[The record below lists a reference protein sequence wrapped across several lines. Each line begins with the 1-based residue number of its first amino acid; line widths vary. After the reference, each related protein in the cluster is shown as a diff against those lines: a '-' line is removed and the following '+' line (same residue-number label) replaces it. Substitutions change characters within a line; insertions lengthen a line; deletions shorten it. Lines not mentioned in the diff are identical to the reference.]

1 MQQYDLAK
9 WATNARKQ
17 ANMTQEELAEAIGFS
32 GKGSVSAIEKGR
44 NKPTFDVMLKIS
56 EVCGYPLP
64 YQNQVINNN
73 ATHIQVGGNNF
84 GDVSFITTIE
94 NSSQPLINLDNVI
107 QQDFLKPFAV
117 RVPNNDLQ
125 DEGIFKNDL
134 LMIDPNITAKHGHLV
149 VVLSNYGRGL
159 VAKLSIDLKNQYLV
173 KYNVNEPEIM
183 PSDMRIIGVV
193 TQLQRSCI

>member
-1 MQQYDLAK
+1 MQYDLAK
-9 WATNARKQ
+9 WAANARKR
-17 ANMTQEELAEAIGFS
+17 ANLTQEELAEAVGFS

-84 GDVSFITTIE
+84 GDVSLSTE
-94 NSSQPLINLDNVI
+94 SNGQPLLINLDNVV
-107 QQDFLKPFAV
+107 QKEFLSPFSA
-117 RVPNNDLQ
+117 RVPNDDLSS
-125 DEGIFKNDL
+125 EGIFKNDL
-134 LMIDPNITAKHGHLV
+134 LMIDPNITVKHGYLV
-149 VVLSNYGRGL
+149 VAVSSYGRGL
-159 VAKLSIDLKNQYLV
+159 VAKLFINLKNQYLV
-173 KYNVNEPEIM
+173 KHNANDPEIM